1 MDTVKIP
8 SAILGSSATEIAQK
22 IAAGELWAS
31 EVVEAHIQRIEE
43 VNPRLNAV
51 IIPLFE
57 QARAQAKAADEARS
71 RGEALGP
78 LHGVPITIKESFD
91 IAGTVSNMGI
101 SALSQTAKQDA
112 PLVKRLQQAGAIIL
126 GKTNVPQLL
135 ASNESDNP
143 VYGRTVNPWN
153 PERSPGGSS
162 GGEAAII
169 AALGSCLGLGSDIG
183 GSVRMPAHACG
194 ICSLKPT
201 SSRLSMVGHVPL
213 LPGQEA
219 ILAQPG
225 PMART
230 VADLNLAM
238 KVLAAPRQETFDPS
252 IPPVPWREPSDVK
265 LENLRIAFFTD
276 HGIITPSPAVRRA
289 VREAALSLEKRGAIV
304 EEWTPPDLL
313 KAIQLYFQLYG
324 ADGGVTSKRQL
335 GNSKTHPQL
344 KQTLQTVSLPKP
356 LLKVIAA
363 LSGFMGQPL
372 IAQLFPYI
380 GEISVSDYWQVIDER
395 NRYRAAFMAA
405 LDTKEFDAILSPV
418 CALPALTHGS
428 GYFLIQD
435 ATYTM
440 PYNLLGMPAGVV
452 SVTRIRPGEES
463 DSEALLRLRKHGA
476 EQQSADRA
484 PSKQLSEQTAS
495 NVEQESVGLPVG
507 VQVAARHWREDIVL
521 AVMAAIEEHFQSQPD
536 YPVHPPV

>member
-1 MDTVKIP
+1 MDTVKSH
-8 SAILGSSATEIAQK
+8 SAIVGSSATEIAQK

-51 IIPLFE
+51 IIHLFE

-71 RGEALGP
+71 RGETLGL

-91 IAGTVSNMGI
+91 VAGTVSNMGI

-126 GKTNVPQLL
+126 GKTNVAQLL

-169 AALGSCLGLGSDIG
+169 AALGSCLDLGSDIG

-194 ICSLKPT
+194 ISSLKPT
-201 SSRLSMVGHVPL
+201 SSRLSMVVGHVPL

-230 VADLNLAM
+230 VADLNLVM
-238 KVLAAPRQETFDPS
+238 KVLAAPGQEAFDPN
-252 IPPVPWREPSDVK
+252 IPPVHWREPSDVK

-276 HGIITPSPAVRRA
+276 NGIITPSPAVRRA
-289 VREAALSLEKRGAIV
+289 VREAALSLLKRGAIV

-313 KAIQLYFQLYG
+313 KAI
-324 ADGGVTSKRQL
+324 
-335 GNSKTHPQL
+335 
-344 KQTLQTVSLPKP
+344 
-356 LLKVIAA
+356 
-363 LSGFMGQPL
+363 
-372 IAQLFPYI
+372 
-380 GEISVSDYWQVIDER
+380 
-395 NRYRAAFMAA
+395 
-405 LDTKEFDAILSPV
+405 
-418 CALPALTHGS
+418 
-428 GYFLIQD
+428 
-435 ATYTM
+435 
-440 PYNLLGMPAGVV
+440 
-452 SVTRIRPGEES
+452 
-463 DSEALLRLRKHGA
+463 
-476 EQQSADRA
+476 
-484 PSKQLSEQTAS
+484 
-495 NVEQESVGLPVG
+495 
-507 VQVAARHWREDIVL
+507 
-521 AVMAAIEEHFQSQPD
+521 
-536 YPVHPPV
+536 

>member
-1 MDTVKIP
+1 MDSVKIT
-8 SAILGSSATEIAQK
+8 SAIVGSSATEIAQK
-22 IAAGELWAS
+22 IAAGELSAS

-57 QARAQAKAADEARS
+57 QARSQAKAADEARS
-71 RGEALGP
+71 RGETLGL

-91 IAGTVSNMGI
+91 VAGTVSNMGI
-101 SALSQTAKQDA
+101 SALSQTAKQDS

-126 GKTNVPQLL
+126 GKTNVAQLL
-135 ASNESDNP
+135 ALNESDNP

-169 AALGSCLGLGSDIG
+169 AASGSCLGLGSDIG

-194 ICSLKPT
+194 ISSLKPT

-238 KVLAAPRQETFDPS
+238 KVLAAPGQEAFDPS

-276 HGIITPSPAVRRA
+276 NGIITPSPAVRRA

-313 KAIQLYFQLYG
+313 KALQLYLQLYG

-335 GNSKTHPQL
+335 GNSKRHPQIN
-344 KQTLQTVSLPKP
+344 QMLQTAPLPKP
-356 LLKVIAA
+356 LFKMSAA
-363 LSGFMGQPL
+363 IYDWFGQRLMAKLLPYMG
-372 IAQLFPYI
+372 
-380 GEISVSDYWQVIDER
+380 EVSVSEYWRGIDER
-395 NRYRAAFMAA
+395 SRYRAAFMAA
-405 LDTKEFDAILSPV
+405 LDAEQFDAILCPP
-418 CALPALTHGS
+418 CTLAALTHGS
-428 GYFLIQD
+428 GYFLLND
-435 ATYTM
+435 ATYTI

-452 SVTRIRPGEES
+452 AATRVRPGEES
-463 DSEALLRLRKHGA
+463 DSEALLRSPLAFPKG
-476 EQQSADRA
+476 SADRLA
-484 PSKQLSEQTAS
+484 SKELVERTAS
-495 NVEQESVGLPVG
+495 KVEQGSVGLPVG

>member
-8 SAILGSSATEIAQK
+8 SAIVGSSATEIAQK
-22 IAAGELWAS
+22 IAAGELSAS

-57 QARAQAKAADEARS
+57 QARSQAKAADEARS
-71 RGEALGP
+71 RGETLGL

-91 IAGTVSNMGI
+91 VAGTVSNMGI
-101 SALSQTAKQDA
+101 SALSQMAKQDA

-135 ASNESDNP
+135 AANESDNP

-225 PMART
+225 PMARS

-238 KVLAAPRQETFDPS
+238 KVLAAPGQEAFDLS
-252 IPPVPWREPSDVK
+252 IPPVAWREPSDVK

-276 HGIITPSPAVRRA
+276 NGIMTPSPAVRRA
-289 VREAALSLEKRGAIV
+289 VREAALSLEARGVIV

-313 KAIQLYFQLYG
+313 KALQLYCQLYG

-335 GNSKTHPQL
+335 GNSKRHPQIN
-344 KQTLQTVSLPKP
+344 QTLQTSSLPKG
-356 LLKVIAA
+356 LLRVIAA
-363 LSGFMGQPL
+363 ISELMGQPL
-372 IAQLFPYI
+372 IANLFPYL
-380 GEISVSDYWQVIDER
+380 GEVSVSDYWRVIDER
-395 NRYRAAFMAA
+395 NRYRAIFMAA
-405 LDTKEFDAILSPV
+405 LDARQFDAILSPT

-428 GYFLIQD
+428 SNFLVQD
-435 ATYTM
+435 ATYTI

-452 SVTRIRPGEES
+452 SITRVRPGEES
-463 DSEALLRLRKHGA
+463 HRPLSR
-476 EQQSADRA
+476 
-484 PSKQLSEQTAS
+484 QLSEQTAS
-495 NVEQESVGLPVG
+495 KVEQGSVGLPVG

-536 YPVHPPV
+536 CPAAPPV

>member
-8 SAILGSSATEIAQK
+8 SAIVGSSATEIAQK
-22 IAAGELWAS
+22 IAAGELSAS

-91 IAGTVSNMGI
+91 VAGTVSNMGI

-135 ASNESDNP
+135 ALNESDNP

-153 PERSPGGSS
+153 RERSPGGSS
-162 GGEAAII
+162 GGESAII
-169 AALGSCLGLGSDIG
+169 AASGSCLGLGSDIA

-238 KVLAAPRQETFDPS
+238 KVLAAPGQEVFDPS

-265 LENLRIAFFTD
+265 LENLRIAFFTHND
-276 HGIITPSPAVRRA
+276 IITPSPAVRRA
-289 VREAALSLEKRGAIV
+289 VREAAVSLEKRGAIV

-313 KAIQLYFQLYG
+313 KALQLYCQLYG
-324 ADGGVTSKRQL
+324 ADGAVTSKRQL
-335 GNSKTHPQL
+335 GNSKRHPQIN
-344 KQTLQTVSLPKP
+344 QTLQIASLPKP
-356 LLKVIAA
+356 LLRVIATI
-363 LSGFMGQPL
+363 SGFMSQPL
-372 IAQLFPYI
+372 IAKLFPYM
-380 GEISVSDYWQVIDER
+380 GEVSVSDYWRTIDER

-405 LDTKEFDAILSPV
+405 MEAEQLDAILSPA

-428 GYFLIQD
+428 SNYLVQD

-463 DSEALLRLRKHGA
+463 E
-476 EQQSADRA
+476 RA

-495 NVEQESVGLPVG
+495 KVEQESVGLPVG

>member
-1 MDTVKIP
+1 M
-8 SAILGSSATEIAQK
+8 
-22 IAAGELWAS
+22 
-31 EVVEAHIQRIEE
+31 
-43 VNPRLNAV
+43 
-51 IIPLFE
+51 
-57 QARAQAKAADEARS
+57 
-71 RGEALGP
+71 
-78 LHGVPITIKESFD
+78 
-91 IAGTVSNMGI
+91 
-101 SALSQTAKQDA
+101 
-112 PLVKRLQQAGAIIL
+112 
-126 GKTNVPQLL
+126 
-135 ASNESDNP
+135 
-143 VYGRTVNPWN
+143 NPWN

-194 ICSLKPT
+194 ISSLKPT

-238 KVLAAPRQETFDPS
+238 KILAAPGQETLDPS

-276 HGIITPSPAVRRA
+276 NGIITPSPAVRRA

-304 EEWTPPDLL
+304 EQWTPPDLL

-335 GNSKTHPQL
+335 GKSKTHPQL
-344 KQTLQTVSLPKP
+344 KQTLQTVSLPKA

-372 IAQLFPYI
+372 VAQLFPYI
-380 GEISVSDYWQVIDER
+380 GEVSVSDYWRVIDER

-463 DSEALLRLRKHGA
+463 ERV
-476 EQQSADRA
+476 
-484 PSKQLSEQTAS
+484 PSKLLNEQTAS
-495 NVEQESVGLPVG
+495 KMEQESVGLPVG

-536 YPVHPPV
+536 YPAIQLSHLYQNRMAVITLLEQYLSD

>member
-8 SAILGSSATEIAQK
+8 SAIVGSSATEIAQK
-22 IAAGELWAS
+22 IAAGELSAS

-43 VNPRLNAV
+43 INPRLNAV
-51 IIPLFE
+51 IIPLFD
-57 QARAQAKAADEARS
+57 QARVQAKAADEARS
-71 RGEALGP
+71 RGETLGL

-91 IAGTVSNMGI
+91 VAGTVSNMGI

-112 PLVKRLQQAGAIIL
+112 PLVKRLQQGGAIIL

-135 ASNESDNP
+135 ALNESDNP
-143 VYGRTVNPWN
+143 VYGRTLNPWN
-153 PERSPGGSS
+153 LERSPGGSS
-162 GGEAAII
+162 GGESAII
-169 AALGSCLGLGSDIG
+169 AASGSCLGLGSDIG

-225 PMART
+225 PMARS

-238 KVLAAPRQETFDPS
+238 KVLVAPGQEAFDPS
-252 IPPVPWREPSDVK
+252 IPPVPWREPSNVK

-276 HGIITPSPAVRRA
+276 NGIITPSPAVRRA
-289 VREAALSLEKRGAIV
+289 VREAALSLLKRGAIV
-304 EEWTPPDLL
+304 EEWTLPDLL
-313 KAIQLYFQLYG
+313 KALQLYLQLYG

-335 GNSKTHPQL
+335 GNSKRHPQIN
-344 KQTLQTVSLPKP
+344 QMLQTASLPKP
-356 LLKVIAA
+356 LFKMSAA
-363 LSGFMGQPL
+363 IYDWFGQRL
-372 IAQLFPYI
+372 MAQLLSYM
-380 GEISVSDYWQVIDER
+380 GEVSVSEYWRGIDER
-395 NRYRAAFMAA
+395 SRYRAAFMAA
-405 LDTKEFDAILSPV
+405 LDAEQFDAILCPP
-418 CALPALTHGS
+418 CALAALTHGS
-428 GYFLIQD
+428 GYFLLND
-435 ATYTM
+435 ATYTI

-452 SVTRIRPGEES
+452 SATRVRPGEES
-463 DSEALLRLRKHGA
+463 DSEALL
-476 EQQSADRA
+476 QSADRA
-484 PSKQLSEQTAS
+484 PSRQLSEQTAS
-495 NVEQESVGLPVG
+495 KVEQGSVGLPVG

-521 AVMAAIEEHFQSQPD
+521 AVMAAIEEDFQSQPN

>member
-1 MDTVKIP
+1 MDTLKSP
-8 SAILGSSATEIAQK
+8 SAIVGSSATEIAHK
-22 IAAGELWAS
+22 IAVRELSVS

-51 IIPLFE
+51 IIPLFD
-57 QARAQAKAADEARS
+57 QARSQAKAADEARS
-71 RGEALGP
+71 RGETLGL

-91 IAGTVSNMGI
+91 VAGTVSNMGI

-143 VYGRTVNPWN
+143 VYGRTLNPWN

-238 KVLAAPRQETFDPS
+238 KVMAAPGQEAFDPS

-276 HGIITPSPAVRRA
+276 NGIITPSPAVRRA
-289 VREAALSLEKRGAIV
+289 VREAAVSLEKRGAIV

-313 KAIQLYFQLYG
+313 KALQLYLQLYG

-335 GNSKTHPQL
+335 GNSKRHPQIH
-344 KQTLQTVSLPKP
+344 QTLQSASLPKP
-356 LLKVIAA
+356 LFKMSAGIYDWFGQRLMAK
-363 LSGFMGQPL
+363 LLPYMG
-372 IAQLFPYI
+372 
-380 GEISVSDYWQVIDER
+380 EVSVSEYWRGIDER
-395 NRYRAAFMAA
+395 SRYRAAFMAA
-405 LDTKEFDAILSPV
+405 LDAEQFDAILCPP
-418 CALPALTHGS
+418 CALAALTPGS
-428 GYFLIQD
+428 GYFLLND
-435 ATYTM
+435 ATYTI

-452 SVTRIRPGEES
+452 AATRVRPGEES
-463 DSEALLRLRKHGA
+463 DSEALLR
-476 EQQSADRA
+476 SADRA
-484 PSKQLSEQTAS
+484 LSKDVVERTAYQ
-495 NVEQESVGLPVG
+495 VEQGSVGLPVG

>member
-1 MDTVKIP
+1 MDIVKIP
-8 SAILGSSATEIAQK
+8 SAIVGSSATEIAQK
-22 IAAGELWAS
+22 IAAVELSAS
-31 EVVEAHIQRIEE
+31 EVVEAHIQRIQE

-57 QARAQAKAADEARS
+57 QARSQAKAADEARS
-71 RGEALGP
+71 RGETLGL

-91 IAGTVSNMGI
+91 VAGTVSNMGI
-101 SALSQTAKQDA
+101 SALSQTPKQDA
-112 PLVKRLQQAGAIIL
+112 PLVKRLQEAGAIIL
-126 GKTNVPQLL
+126 GKTNVAQLL
-135 ASNESDNP
+135 ALNESDNP
-143 VYGRTVNPWN
+143 IYGRTLNPWN
-153 PERSPGGSS
+153 LERSPGGSS

-238 KVLAAPRQETFDPS
+238 KVLAAPGQEAFDPS

-276 HGIITPSPAVRRA
+276 NDIITPSPAMRRA

-313 KAIQLYFQLYG
+313 KALQLYLQLYG

-335 GNSKTHPQL
+335 GNSKRHPQIN
-344 KQTLQTVSLPKP
+344 QTLQTVSLPKP
-356 LLKVIAA
+356 LFKMSAA
-363 LSGFMGQPL
+363 IYEWLGQRLMAKLSPYMG
-372 IAQLFPYI
+372 
-380 GEISVSDYWQVIDER
+380 EVSVSEYWRGIDER
-395 NRYRAAFMAA
+395 SRYRAAFMAA
-405 LDTKEFDAILSPV
+405 LDGAQFDAILCPP
-418 CALPALTHGS
+418 CALAALTHGS
-428 GYFLIQD
+428 GYFLLND
-435 ATYTM
+435 ATYTI

-452 SVTRIRPGEES
+452 AATRVRPGEES
-463 DSEALLRLRKHGA
+463 DRV
-476 EQQSADRA
+476 

-495 NVEQESVGLPVG
+495 KVEQGSVGLPVG

-521 AVMAAIEEHFQSQPD
+521 AVMAAIEEHFQPQPD

>member
-8 SAILGSSATEIAQK
+8 SPILGSSATEIAQR
-22 IAAGELWAS
+22 IAAGEISAS

-71 RGEALGP
+71 RGETLGL

-91 IAGTVSNMGI
+91 VAGTVSNMGI
-101 SALSQTAKQDA
+101 AALSQTAKQDA

-153 PERSPGGSS
+153 SERSPGGSS

-238 KVLAAPRQETFDPS
+238 KVLAAPGQEAFDSS
-252 IPPVPWREPSDVK
+252 IPPVPWREPSDIK

-276 HGIITPSPAVRRA
+276 NGIITPSPAVRRA

-304 EEWTPPDLL
+304 QEWTPPDLL
-313 KAIQLYFQLYG
+313 KAIQLYFQFYG
-324 ADGGVTSKRQL
+324 ADGGVTSKKQL
-335 GNSKTHPQL
+335 GSSKRHPQVN
-344 KQTLQTVSLPKP
+344 QTLQTVSLSKP
-356 LLKVIAA
+356 LLKVMAA
-363 LSGFMGQPL
+363 ISGFMGQPL
-372 IAQLFPYI
+372 IAKLFPYM
-380 GEISVSDYWQVIDER
+380 GKVSVSDYWRVIDER
-395 NRYRAAFMAA
+395 NRYRAAFRAA
-405 LDTKEFDAILSPV
+405 LDAKQFDAILSPV

-452 SVTRIRPGEES
+452 AATRVRPGEET
-463 DSEALLRLRKHGA
+463 
-476 EQQSADRA
+476 DRPA
-484 PSKQLSEQTAS
+484 STNLVERTAKK
-495 NVEQESVGLPVG
+495 VEQESVGLPVG

-521 AVMAAIEEHFQSQPD
+521 AVMAAIEEHFHLDSSILVNSASPLLL
-536 YPVHPPV
+536 HEPPILL